1 LYNGQRSDMA
11 DKSRQLKILFSDSV
25 RIWGGAQR
33 FIVEL
38 AHGLVQRGHQVTV
51 QTYTGSPLAS
61 KARAR
66 SLAVNEVGLRTDAA
80 PWIVLP
86 LAMRMKRR
94 PYDAVI
100 TTWDKDLRTTG
111 LAARLAWRLGG
122 RKALVV
128 HTRECDDPLKNKA
141 RYRWFYNRIADR
153 IVVNSRATLNSTL
166 ASAPW
171 LDEGRTFILHKGID
185 LNDYRSLESGPWRE
199 RLHPDVYEVVIG
211 FAGQLIARKRI
222 DSVMRMLAGPEF
234 EGLPWRFAI
243 AGTGPEEKALRAEAK
258 RLGIDDRVHFCGFVE
273 DIHRWLV
280 AIDLFVLPSFIEGF
294 GYVLAEA
301 GAAGKPCVAYRASS
315 VPEVVREGRT
325 ALLAAVG
332 DDAEFAAHILRL
344 AGDPDLRAR
353 MGAAAR
359 RDVFQRHGL
368 DSMVERME
376 RFLLQQVDGGD
387 TARS

>member
-1 LYNGQRSDMA
+1 MHGELHGDMG
-11 DKSRQLKILFSDSV
+11 DRNRPLKILISDSI

-38 AHGLVQRGHQVTV
+38 AAGLVQRGHEVII
-51 QTYTGSPLAS
+51 QTYPGSPLAS
-61 KARAR
+61 RAR
-66 SLAVNEVGLRTDAA
+66 EHDLPVTEIAVRTDAA

-86 LAMRMKRR
+86 MAMRMRR
-94 PYDAVI
+94 QPYDAVI

-111 LAARLAWRLGG
+111 LAARLAARLGG
-122 RKALVV
+122 RPALIV

-141 RYRWFYNRIADR
+141 RYRWFYTRVADR

-171 LDEGRTFILHKGID
+171 LDESRTFILYKGID
-185 LNDYRSLESGPWRE
+185 LGEYRSLEAGQWRE

-211 FAGQLIARKRI
+211 YAGQLIARKRI
-222 DSVMRMLAGPEF
+222 DSVMQMLAGPEF

-243 AGTGPEEKALRAEAK
+243 AGTGPEEKALRAEAR
-258 RLGIDDRVHFCGFVE
+258 RLGIEDRVIFCGFVE
-273 DIHRWLV
+273 DIRHWLV
-280 AIDLFVLPSFIEGF
+280 AIDVFVLPSFIEGF

-315 VPEVVREGRT
+315 VPEVVREGKT
-325 ALLAAVG
+325 ALLAAQG

-359 RDVFQRHGL
+359 RDVFERHGL

-376 RFLLQQVDGGD
+376 QFLLDNVGG
-387 TARS
+387 R